1 MPQGNTVPRPT
12 DPGII
17 PLTVILKVLPLT
29 AAGPLPDAV
38 GALAVTHLAGLL
50 AVALTAA
57 DHRRLP

>member
-1 MPQGNTVPRPT
+1 VS
-12 DPGII
+12 
-17 PLTVILKVLPLT
+17 LKILPLP

-57 DHRRLP
+57 DHRRTP